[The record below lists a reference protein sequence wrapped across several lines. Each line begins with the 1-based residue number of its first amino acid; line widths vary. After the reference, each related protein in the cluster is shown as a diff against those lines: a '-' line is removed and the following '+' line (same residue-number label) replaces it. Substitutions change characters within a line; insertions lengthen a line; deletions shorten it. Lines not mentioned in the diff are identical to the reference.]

1 MKRLLILL
9 ATLSAILSPL
19 CLTAQEKTIGV
30 AAVTISSAL
39 KSVAEKQSSDISL
52 KRIAESMDGQFIS
65 ALQSSRKFQVIARS
79 DLPALQEE
87 GGFTGSGLVGVSE
100 VDYLLVV
107 SIDDFQDIQ
116 ERVNFSGLGKVAE
129 RRTIRLGA
137 VAKIYD
143 SKSGRLLESANL
155 QIKNLDAEQVLSSSS
170 NSGGSVSDALIRQLA
185 TELAQ
190 QAVIRVTEVV
200 YPAKILAKT
209 GKVVTINRGDGTGI
223 AAGQLWEVFALGEE
237 LKDPDTGA
245 SLGREEVS
253 VGKIRI
259 QRVTPKTAQGEVSGE
274 DLGIDRGAVVRRVEQ

>member
-1 MKRLLILL
+1 MKRFFSIFSALV
-9 ATLSAILSPL
+9 AAFSTLTLV
-19 CLTAQEKTIGV
+19 AQEKTIGV
-30 AAVTISSAL
+30 SPVVVSSAI
-39 KSVAEKQSSDISL
+39 QSSAASQRSEISL
-52 KRIAESMDGQFIS
+52 KRVAESMDGQFIS
-65 ALQSSRKFQVIARS
+65 ALQSTRKFQVIARS
-79 DLPALQEE
+79 DLPSLQEE
-87 GGFTGSGLVGVSE
+87 GGFTGSGLAGVSG

-143 SKSGRLLESANL
+143 SKSGKLLESSNL
-155 QIKNLDAEQVLSSSS
+155 QIKNFDTEQVLSNSS

-209 GKVVTINRGDGTGI
+209 GKIVTINRGDGTGI

-245 SLGREEVS
+245 SLGKEEMS
-253 VGKIRI
+253 VGKVRI
-259 QRVTPKTAQGEVSGE
+259 LRVTPKTAQGEVSGE
-274 DLGIDRGAVVRRVEQ
+274 DLGIDRGAIVRRIDS

>member
-1 MKRLLILL
+1 MKRFFSIFSALV
-9 ATLSAILSPL
+9 AAFSTLSLV
-19 CLTAQEKTIGV
+19 AQEKTIGV
-30 AAVTISSAL
+30 SPVVVSSAI
-39 KSVAEKQSSDISL
+39 QSSAASQRSEISL
-52 KRIAESMDGQFIS
+52 KRVAESMDGQFIS
-65 ALQSSRKFQVIARS
+65 ALQSTRKFQVIARS
-79 DLPALQEE
+79 DLPSLQEE
-87 GGFTGSGLVGVSE
+87 GGFTGSGLAGVSG

-137 VAKIYD
+137 VAKIYN
-143 SKSGRLLESANL
+143 SKSGKLLESANL
-155 QIKNLDAEQVLSSSS
+155 QIKNFDAEQVLSNSS

-185 TELAQ
+185 TELAK

-209 GKVVTINRGDGTGI
+209 GKVVTVNRGDGTGI

-245 SLGREEVS
+245 SLGKEEMS

-259 QRVTPKTAQGEVSGE
+259 LRVTPTTAQGEVSGE
-274 DLGIDRGAVVRRVEQ
+274 DLGIDRGAIVRRIDP

>member
-1 MKRLLILL
+1 MKRFLIFL
-9 ATLSAILSPL
+9 ATLSTILSPL
-19 CLTAQEKTIGV
+19 WLKAQEKTIGV
-30 AAVTISSAL
+30 ATVTVSSAL
-39 KSVAEKQSSDISL
+39 KSAVGKQNSDISL
-52 KRIAESMDGQFIS
+52 KRVAESMDGQFIS
-65 ALQSSRKFQVIARS
+65 ALQSTRKFQVIARS
-79 DLPALQEE
+79 DLPSLQEE
-87 GGFTGSGLVGVSE
+87 GGFTGSGLAGVSG

-143 SKSGRLLESANL
+143 SKSGKLLESANL
-155 QIKNLDAEQVLSSSS
+155 QIKNFDAEQVLSNSST
-170 NSGGSVSDALIRQLA
+170 SGGSVSDALIRQLA

-200 YPAKILAKT
+200 YPAKIIAKT

-245 SLGREEVS
+245 SLGREELS

-274 DLGIDRGAVVRRVEQ
+274 DLGIDRGATVRRNDW

>member
-1 MKRLLILL
+1 MKRFFSIFYALV
-9 ATLSAILSPL
+9 AAFSTLSLV
-19 CLTAQEKTIGV
+19 AQEKTIGV
-30 AAVTISSAL
+30 SPVVVSSAI
-39 KSVAEKQSSDISL
+39 QSSAASQRSEISL
-52 KRIAESMDGQFIS
+52 KRVAESMDGQFIS
-65 ALQSSRKFQVIARS
+65 ALQSTRKFQVIARS
-79 DLPALQEE
+79 DLPSLQEE
-87 GGFTGSGLVGVSE
+87 GGFTGSGLAGVSG

-143 SKSGRLLESANL
+143 SKSGKLLESSNL
-155 QIKNLDAEQVLSSSS
+155 QIKNFDTEQVLSNSS

-209 GKVVTINRGDGTGI
+209 GKIVTVNRGDGTGI
-223 AAGQLWEVFALGEE
+223 ATGQLWEVFALGEE

-245 SLGREEVS
+245 SLGKEEMS
-253 VGKIRI
+253 VGKVRI
-259 QRVTPKTAQGEVSGE
+259 LRVTPKTAQGEVSGE
-274 DLGIDRGAVVRRVEQ
+274 DLGIDRGAIVRRIDS